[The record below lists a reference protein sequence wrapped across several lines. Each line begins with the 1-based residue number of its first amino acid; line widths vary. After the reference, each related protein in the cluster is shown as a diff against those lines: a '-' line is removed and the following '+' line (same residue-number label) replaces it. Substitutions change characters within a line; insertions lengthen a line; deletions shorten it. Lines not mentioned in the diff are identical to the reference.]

1 MQDNDTNNE
10 LTHTDDTRV
19 LRYLLHTIKGISPVS
34 GGVMGEALEQEYA
47 EAEEDRGNQNSQD
60 YEF

>member
-1 MQDNDTNNE
+1 MHDSDIDNE
-10 LTHTDDTRV
+10 LTHTDDVRV

-47 EAEEDRGNQNSQD
+47 EAEEEHAGQGSTD